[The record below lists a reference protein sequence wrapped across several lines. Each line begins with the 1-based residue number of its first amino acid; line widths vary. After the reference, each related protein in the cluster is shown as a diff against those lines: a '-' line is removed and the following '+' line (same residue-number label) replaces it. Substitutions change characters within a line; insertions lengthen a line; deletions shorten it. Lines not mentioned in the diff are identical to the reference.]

1 MSMNSKEI
9 EERVVSMR
17 FDNEQFE
24 KGTKQTINTLGKLK
38 QSLDFTGAVKGFKNI
53 ASETNIVKKN
63 VDVLSSGVASI
74 KNEFDSLQVVGA
86 TALVRLTNA
95 AITAGKNI
103 TNALTL
109 DPVRTGFSE
118 YEEKMGSIQTILTN
132 TASKGTTLDEVVKTL
147 DELNTY
153 ADKTIYN
160 FAQMTKNIGTFTA
173 AGLDL
178 QTSANSIQGIA
189 NLAAASGSTSQQA
202 STAMYQLSQALSAGS
217 LKLQD
222 WNSVVNAGMG
232 GQLFQNAL
240 KETAKEFGV
249 DVESII
255 KKEGSFRESLSKG
268 WITADILSTTL
279 RKFTRTGAKEYAES
293 MQKNGKY
300 TEEQTKKL
308 EEQALMMENAA
319 TEVKTFTQLWDTLKE
334 TAQSGWGKTWE
345 IIIGDYDQAKKTFT
359 EINNIVS
366 PMIEKVSDSIN
377 NLLEGA
383 LGSQSKWSNILDT
396 FSKARIGI
404 DSIKKAMA
412 ETYASKGI
420 ISNVKEFDALLE
432 KYGGDV
438 SKMVRGIKEEGLDSY
453 EYINLTREALKQAI
467 KDNSNYTETQMSA
480 AKKLEHFQKVVSKV
494 WAGDYGNQ
502 SWNKERQ
509 KALEAE
515 GYNYERIQR
524 LVNIVQD
531 AKSGLALTETDLT
544 EEDMRSLGL
553 TKEEIKAFEE
563 LQSSIKDADS
573 ELNEWIDSM
582 YLLDG
587 REVLFNALV
596 NSLNA
601 VKTALGAVAQ
611 GVKESF
617 PDFASKNVYDLIVAF
632 EKFTKSLILSEKQV
646 NIVKNAVRIFINLLD
661 TAKYVLGT
669 GLRLALAVIRTF
681 LEGLGLDVA
690 GLMEMLAKGT
700 QTLRDFV
707 KQQDMVAVIMEKI
720 GPYIKSFGEWIGGLI
735 DKIKNGENIFAGLGD
750 SIYATIAKL
759 AEKCPPLI
767 NNAIMSVLNF
777 FRRNVPKDIS
787 VDGIT
792 KNVDGMV
799 NGIKGKI
806 EELQTSDMSIGEIVI
821 DIFSNIKF
829 NDGGIISK
837 LKEKVIP
844 KLKKAFEWL
853 VKHIKGLW
861 DKVTTWLKNNFD
873 PGAAIAGVMIYSIL
887 KIAKDFIGVLDS
899 FASPLEQFQEM
910 IESIGGMFNAL
921 KKRINAST
929 KNLKVQNF
937 LIISSAIFMIS
948 MAIRQL
954 ATIPIANAVAAA
966 AIIAVLTVAMGGLA
980 LLFTSVNKASKAA
993 EEGEEDEEDVEN
1005 HFGLLGGIAVL
1016 MLAMSKVLKEL
1027 SEIPWPELSHSLL
1040 ALLTV
1045 IGTFIIVTYFTSKLS
1060 KGLEEVDLD
1069 ALGNTFVAFG
1079 ASMLLLI
1086 TAVKMAG
1093 SLDRATLKKG
1103 TTFVI
1108 GAGLILKIL
1117 ATTLRGVSGTFA
1129 GAAGVGVALIAASI
1143 AMMLLVSVVKKTAEI
1158 STADAVQA
1166 LKVMGLMEL
1175 IMLGFVAITAI
1186 SRLVGGGSGRSILT
1200 LTIAMALIPLI
1211 IKQINT
1217 VTPEQVGYGV
1227 KVILGVIFLFGLM
1240 ATITRL
1246 TGNNALKLGP
1256 TLLAMSL
1263 AIGLLV
1269 GTIALIGLMKVPTII
1284 KGTLAV
1290 TALIAIMSLLV
1301 AATRDCQD
1309 ATRTLTALGVA
1320 VAILA
1325 GVIVALTFLDVKK
1338 AWSAVGMIGVLMMA
1352 MAAMLI
1358 STKGLV
1364 GVKIAPLII
1373 VIGGVIGLIG
1383 AVAVLAAT
1391 IADSMS
1397 KDPSS
1402 TVAGIVAA
1410 ASLVIAACIG
1420 AFFMSKAAAF
1430 AKHAKL
1436 SSFGI
1441 ALVAVAAMI
1450 GICFVVSK
1458 LIGSFGGIDINGI
1471 KKAAPGLILAAIIT
1485 ALCVTAAVIIT
1496 KSLRGVNVKWKA
1508 IGEVGAIVGGL
1519 LILMGAV
1526 SLLLMGMTNLPIKTD
1541 GDAFAK
1547 LFMVAI
1553 VTAFIC
1559 LMGVFLG
1566 KATMGVTTSTK
1577 KLGVLAGEMGLVA
1590 AALLVAAVIIGLLDA
1605 GLQNVTINGQFLL
1618 TLAAVAGLAAVIL
1631 LCGALLSTFVKTVTI
1646 TKPQLTKLI
1655 TIMGAVSAV
1664 MLVAAGIA
1672 ILIAKFVMPA
1682 LDNLQNPDSILVKA
1696 GALCIIMAS
1705 LAIVAFMCAGIGK
1718 LLGITS
1724 GGTAAAIPGLAAAI
1738 VLITAVG
1745 LIAWG
1750 VSKTVMPAL
1759 ADIDGNGIMDKSL
1772 ALCAILIALA
1782 AVALICGFIGVLG
1795 PTALIGG
1802 AVLAEIAI
1810 VIEGAIA
1817 AFAAF
1822 IGPQL
1827 PAMGMQIAMFGAGI
1841 KQFADNI
1848 SSLSSE
1854 NVEAVGNLIKIMTEL
1869 GGLAGTMDLL
1879 NLFHKDWNSDLKTAL
1894 VQLAECCCAFN
1905 KAIVDGG
1912 GLDADAVN
1920 TAKTICDLY
1929 IALSENLP
1937 KTGGINWEEK
1947 IKGAADFGKFSEDLI
1962 KFASAMIAFCTTIK
1976 STESLGIDKQ
1986 AVMDF
1991 CDMAMPII
1999 RLQKQLYGT
2008 GGVKQWLLGEKD
2020 MSVFG
2025 DQTVKFATSMVDV
2038 YDKIKTY
2045 KDVWKEDFWGE
2056 FANAATQIAEIG
2068 QHIENS
2074 GGLIGNI
2081 VGNNDMDKFGDGL
2094 DNFAIGMKA
2103 LYDHCG
2109 NIVWNT
2115 ETWQNMSDCMAILGP
2130 MINAYVPKTGG
2141 WLENIKGQTDLEK
2154 FGNNLAKFGE
2164 GISKF
2169 AKSISEDT
2177 TSFKTGVA
2185 KRCTEDLQAVIEA
2198 MPDAK
2203 DWKKLKKS
2211 TDYITDN
2218 DISASVDTLG
2228 GIITTWSKSVSTVNN
2243 SIVTNA
2249 ADSLKTLINSL
2260 DNASNIDFENINN
2273 FGGSLQSIGADT
2285 LQGFVDA
2292 FENCYGRVVDAIR
2305 SFSDAADEA
2314 YKYNG
2319 KYRMLLFGKHMAQ
2332 HIIDGLNDNTENIKT
2347 AANSICDA
2355 MYDTFS
2361 NYRGHMENLGFY
2373 LISGLIYGI
2382 NQRKPDLV
2390 KTVDDISNFIGPRL
2404 ANNLEVESPSK
2415 MTYRIGAFV
2424 GEGLAN
2430 GMLSTASMI
2439 QNASDDISETAT
2451 MSLKDALYNA
2461 VTNFD
2466 DENLHPTITPVIDMS
2481 DVNDGFN
2488 DISSRLSNY
2497 TIGMRGALPTLG
2509 YEMTNTDIVD
2519 AIDGLGDLMGNQ
2531 TGDTY
2536 NINGITYDDGSN
2548 VASAV
2553 AQLIYAANVS
2563 RRS

>member
-189 NLAAASGSTSQQA
+189 NLAAASGSNSQQA

-249 DVESII
+249 DVEEII

-279 RKFTRTGAKEYAES
+279 RKFTRTGAKEYAKT
-293 MQKNGKY
+293 MQDNGKY

-345 IIIGDYDQAKKTFT
+345 IIIGDYNQAKKTFT
-359 EINNIVS
+359 ELNNIIS

-377 NLLEGA
+377 NLLAGA
-383 LGSQSKWSNILDT
+383 LGSQSKWTQL
-396 FSKARIGI
+396 I
-404 DSIKKAMA
+404 DKFQASGVTMENIKKGLAQ
-412 ETYASKGI
+412 SFINRGV
-420 ISNVKEFDALLE
+420 VKDMEDFDRVLNEANGDWNELWKSSEF
-432 KYGGDV
+432 GGNTAAI
-438 SKMVRGIKEEGLDSY
+438 REGL
-453 EYINLTREALKQAI
+453 LRAI
-467 KDNSNYTETQMSA
+467 KATEGFSETTMTA
-480 AKKLEHFQKVVSKV
+480 AEKIQYFKKTVDKV

-502 SWNKERQ
+502 GWNKERQ

-515 GYNYERIQR
+515 GFQYEQIQE
-524 LVNIVQD
+524 LVNKVTE
-531 AKSGLALTETDLT
+531 AKTGMALAD
-544 EEDMRSLGL
+544 EDISKEMLLSIGL
-553 TKEEIKAFEE
+553 TKEEAEAFRSLDKEVRA
-563 LQSSIKDADS
+563 SIGDENS
-573 ELNEWIDSM
+573 EITQMINSFK
-582 YLLDG
+582 LLDG
-587 REVLFNALV
+587 RVLLFRSIT
-596 NSLNA
+596 NSLTA
-601 VKTALGAVAQ
+601 LKTALGAVAQ
-611 GVKESF
+611 GIKESF
-617 PDFASKNVYDLIVAF
+617 PDFASKNVYDLIVSL
-632 EKFTKSLILSEKQV
+632 EKFTKGLILSEKQV

-669 GLRLALAVIRTF
+669 GLRLALRVIQTF
-681 LEGLGLDVA
+681 LEGLGLDVD
-690 GLMEMLAKGT
+690 GLVQKLADGT
-700 QTLRDFV
+700 QTLREFV

-720 GPYIKSFGEWIGGLI
+720 GPYIRSFGEWVGGLI
-735 DKIKNGENIFAGLGD
+735 DRIKNGENIFAGLGD
-750 SIYATIAKL
+750 SIYTTIAKL

-799 NGIKGKI
+799 TGIKSKI
-806 EELQTSDMSIGEIVI
+806 EELQSSDMSVGEIVI

-829 NDGGIISK
+829 SDGGLISK

-844 KLKKAFEWL
+844 KLKKVFEWL

-861 DKVTTWLKNNFD
+861 DKVSTWLKNNFD

-887 KIAKDFIGVLDS
+887 KIAKDFVGVLDS
-899 FASPLEQFQEM
+899 FASPLEQAQEM
-910 IESIGGMFNAL
+910 IESIAGMFNAL

-954 ATIPIANAVAAA
+954 ATIPIMKAVAAA
-966 AIIAVLTVAMGGLA
+966 AIIAMLTVAMGGLA
-980 LLFTSVNKASKAA
+980 LLFTTVNKVAKSA
-993 EEGEEDEEDVEN
+993 EEGEEDSEEVEN

-1016 MLAMSKVLKEL
+1016 MLAMAKVLKEV
-1027 SEIPWPELSHSLL
+1027 SEIPWPELGHALFVLL
-1040 ALLTV
+1040 SV
-1045 IGTFIIVTYFTSKLS
+1045 IAAFIVVTYAVTKLG
-1060 KGLEEVDLD
+1060 KGLGEIDLD

-1079 ASMLLLI
+1079 ASMLLLV

-1103 TTFVI
+1103 VTFVI

-1129 GAAGVGVALIAASI
+1129 GAAGVGVALIGASV
-1143 AMMLLVSVVKKTAEI
+1143 AMMMLVSVVKKTAEI
-1158 STADAVQA
+1158 STADAIQA

-1217 VTPEQVGYGV
+1217 VTPDQVGYGV
-1227 KVILGVIFLFGLM
+1227 KVILGVIAIFALM

-1269 GTIALIGLMKVPTII
+1269 GTIALIGLMKPATII

-1290 TALIAIMSLLV
+1290 GALLVFMSLLV
-1301 AATRDCQD
+1301 AATKDCQD

-1320 VAILA
+1320 VALLA

-1338 AWSAVGMIGVLMMA
+1338 AWSAVGMISVLMMA

-1364 GVKIAPLII
+1364 GVKVGPLII
-1373 VIGGVIGLIG
+1373 IIGGVIALI
-1383 AVAVLAAT
+1383 ATVAILAAT
-1391 IADSMS
+1391 ISDAMS
-1397 KDPSS
+1397 KDATS

-1410 ASLVIAACIG
+1410 SSLVIAACIG
-1420 AFFMSKAAAF
+1420 AYFMSKAAAF

-1458 LIGSFGGIDINGI
+1458 LIGSFGGVDINGV

-1496 KSLRGVNVKWKA
+1496 KQLNGVNTKWKA

-1519 LILMGAV
+1519 LIVMGAV
-1526 SLLLMGMTNLPIKTD
+1526 SIMLAAITNMPIKTD
-1541 GDAFAK
+1541 GEAITK
-1547 LFMVAI
+1547 ILMVAVI
-1553 VTAFIC
+1553 TAFIC
-1559 LMGVFLG
+1559 VAGAILSKAAMG
-1566 KATMGVTTSTK
+1566 ATTSTK
-1577 KLGVLAGEMGLVA
+1577 KLGVLAGSMGLVA
-1590 AALLVAAVIIGLLDA
+1590 AALLIAAGIINILDA
-1605 GLQNVTINGQFLL
+1605 GMANVKMDGQFLG
-1618 TLAAVAGLAAVIL
+1618 TLAAVAALAAVIIL
-1631 LCGALLSTFVKTVTI
+1631 AGALLATFVKTVTI

-1672 ILIAKFVMPA
+1672 ILIANFVMPA
-1682 LDNLQNPDSILVKA
+1682 LDGLQNPETILTKTL
-1696 GALCIIMAS
+1696 ALCVVMAA
-1705 LAIVAFMCAGIGK
+1705 LAVVAFLCAGLGK
-1718 LLGITS
+1718 LLGLTA
-1724 GGTAAAIPGLAAAI
+1724 GGTAAAIPGLIAAT

-1745 LIAWG
+1745 LIAFG
-1750 VSKTVMPAL
+1750 VSKTIMPAL
-1759 ADIDGNGIMDKSL
+1759 AGIEGTGIMDKSL

-1795 PTALIGG
+1795 PAALIGG

-1817 AFAAF
+1817 AFAKF

-1827 PAMGMQIAMFGAGI
+1827 PILGTQIAAFGAGI
-1841 KQFADNI
+1841 KLFAENI
-1848 SSLSSE
+1848 SGLSSE
-1854 NVEAVGNLIKIMTEL
+1854 NVESVGNLIKIMTEL
-1869 GGLAGTMDLL
+1869 GGLAGTMDML

-1905 KAIVDGG
+1905 KAIIDGG

-1962 KFASAMIAFCTTIK
+1962 KFASAMISFCTTIK
-1976 STESLGIDKQ
+1976 STEALGIDKK

-1991 CDMAMPII
+1991 CDMAMPIV
-1999 RLQKQLYGT
+1999 RLQKQLYGSD
-2008 GGVKQWLLGEKD
+2008 GIKQMVLGEKD

-2025 DQTVKFATSMVDV
+2025 SDIVDFADSMVTL
-2038 YDKIKTY
+2038 YHKIKIY
-2045 KDVWKEDFWGE
+2045 KNVWKEDFWGD

-2109 NIVWNT
+2109 NVVWNK
-2115 ETWQNMSDCMAILGP
+2115 ETWQNMNDCMAILGP
-2130 MINAYVPKTGG
+2130 MISAYVPKTGG
-2141 WLENIKGQTDLEK
+2141 WLDVIKGQTDLEK

-2177 TSFKTGVA
+2177 TAFKTGVA
-2185 KRCTEDLQAVIEA
+2185 RRCTEDLQAVIEA
-2198 MPDAK
+2198 MPDPE

-2211 TDYITDN
+2211 TDYITKN

-2249 ADSLKTLINSL
+2249 ADSLKTLISSL
-2260 DNASNIDFENINN
+2260 DNASNIDFENIDN

-2292 FENCYGRVVDAIR
+2292 FENCYGRVVEAIR

-2314 YKYNG
+2314 YRFNG
-2319 KYRMLLFGKHMAQ
+2319 KYRMIFFGKHMAQ
-2332 HIIDGLNDNTENIKT
+2332 HIIDGLDSKTEDIKS
-2347 AANSICDA
+2347 AVRRICDA
-2355 MYDTFS
+2355 AYNTFGD
-2361 NYRGHMENLGFY
+2361 YRDHLFNVGAYLTNGF
-2373 LISGLIYGI
+2373 ISGINSRKDAVKEAVDGI
-2382 NQRKPDLV
+2382 TN
-2390 KTVDDISNFIGPRL
+2390 IIGPRMMD
-2404 ANNLEVESPSK
+2404 NLEEKSPSK
-2415 MTYRIGAFV
+2415 MSFRIGSYL

-2439 QNASDDISETAT
+2439 QIAGNDISETAT
-2451 MSLKDALYNA
+2451 MSLRDALYNA
-2461 VTNFD
+2461 VTNFN
-2466 DENLHPTITPVIDMS
+2466 DENLSPTITPVIDMS

-2519 AIDGLGDLMGNQ
+2519 AIDGLSDIIG
-2531 TGDTY
+2531 TPSGDTY

>member
-9 EERVVSMR
+9 EERVVAMR

-24 KGTKQTINTLGKLK
+24 KGTKQTIGTLGKLK

-63 VDVLSSGVASI
+63 VDVLSGGVASI

-103 TNALTL
+103 VNALTL
-109 DPVRTGFSE
+109 DPVKTGFSE

-178 QTSANSIQGIA
+178 ETSANSIQGIA
-189 NLAAASGSTSQQA
+189 NLAAASGSNSQQA

-255 KKEGSFRESLSKG
+255 EKEGSFRESLSKG

-293 MQKNGKY
+293 MKKNGKY

-359 EINNIVS
+359 EINNIIS

-404 DSIKKAMA
+404 DSIKKALA

-420 ISNVKEFDALLE
+420 ISNVEEFDALLE

-467 KDNSNYTETQMSA
+467 KDNANYTETQMSA

-515 GYNYERIQR
+515 GYDYERIQR
-524 LVNIVQD
+524 LVNIVQG
-531 AKSGLALTETDLT
+531 AKSGLALTEADLT

-587 REVLFNALV
+587 REVLFNALT

-601 VKTALGAVAQ
+601 IKTALGAVAQ
-611 GVKESF
+611 GIKESF

-632 EKFTKSLILSEKQV
+632 EKFTKSLILNEKQV
-646 NIVKNAVRIFINLLD
+646 STVKNGVRTFINLLD

-690 GLMEMLAKGT
+690 GLMEMLANGT

-707 KQQDMVAVIMEKI
+707 KQQDMVAVIMQKI
-720 GPYIKSFGEWIGGLI
+720 GPYIRSFGEWIGDVI
-735 DKIKNGENIFAGLGD
+735 DKVKNGENIFAGLGD

-759 AEKCPPLI
+759 ADKCPPLI
-767 NNAIMSVLNF
+767 NNAIMSVVNF
-777 FRRNVPKDIS
+777 FKKNIPTNITKE
-787 VDGIT
+787 GIT
-792 KNVDGMV
+792 KNVVGLTE
-799 NGIKGKI
+799 GIK
-806 EELQTSDMSIGEIVI
+806 DEIQKLSSCDITVGQFAI
-821 DIFSNIKF
+821 DIFSKVKLS
-829 NDGGIISK
+829 DGGLGKKI
-837 LKEKVIP
+837 KEELWP
-844 KLKKAFEWL
+844 KIKAAFEWL
-853 VKHIKGLW
+853 KEKISAAWSAIKDW
-861 DKVTTWLKNNFD
+861 FKDNFD
-873 PGAAIAGVMIYSIL
+873 PGAALAAIMVAGIL
-887 KIAKDFIGVLDS
+887 NTAKSFISVLDS
-899 FASPLEQFQEM
+899 YSSPLEKVEETV
-910 IESIGGMFNAL
+910 ESIGKFFDSL
-921 KKRINAST
+921 KKRVDAST
-929 KNLKVQNF
+929 KNLKVKNF

-954 ATIPIANAVAAA
+954 ATLPLANAVAAA

-980 LLFTSVNKASKAA
+980 LLFTSVNKAAKSA
-993 EEGEEDEEDVEN
+993 EEGEEDEEEVEN

-1045 IGTFIIVTYFTSKLS
+1045 IGTFIIVAYFTSKLS
-1060 KGLEEVDLD
+1060 DGLGEVDLD

-1079 ASMLLLI
+1079 ASMLLLV

-1117 ATTLRGVSGTFA
+1117 AATLKGVSGTFA

-1143 AMMLLVSVVKKTAEI
+1143 SMMMLVSVVKKTAEI
-1158 STADAVQA
+1158 STADAIQA
-1166 LKVMGLMEL
+1166 IKVMGLIEL
-1175 IMLGFVAITAI
+1175 VMLGFVAITAI

-1200 LTIAMALIPLI
+1200 LTIAMAFIPLI

-1217 VTPEQVGYGV
+1217 VTPEQVGYGA
-1227 KVILGVIFLFGLM
+1227 KVMLGVIGLFALM
-1240 ATITRL
+1240 AVITKL

-1269 GTIALIGLMKVPTII
+1269 GTIALIGLMEVPTII
-1284 KGTLAV
+1284 KGTIAV

-1309 ATRTLTALGVA
+1309 ATRTLTTLGVA
-1320 VAILA
+1320 VALLA
-1325 GVIVALTFLDVKK
+1325 GVVIALSFLDAKK
-1338 AWSAVGMIGVLMMA
+1338 AWSAVGMIGVLMLA

-1364 GVKIAPLII
+1364 GVKIGPLII
-1373 VIGGVIGLIG
+1373 IIGGVIALI
-1383 AVAVLAAT
+1383 AMVAILAAT
-1391 IADSMS
+1391 ISDAMS
-1397 KDPSS
+1397 KDAKS

-1436 SSFGI
+1436 SSFAI
-1441 ALVAVAAMI
+1441 ALVVVAAMI

-1471 KKAAPGLILAAIIT
+1471 KKVAPGIIMAGILT
-1485 ALCVTAAVIIT
+1485 ALCVTAAVIIM
-1496 KSLRGVNVKWKA
+1496 KQLDGVNVKWKA
-1508 IGEVGAIVGGL
+1508 IGEVGAIVAGL
-1519 LILMGAV
+1519 IVVMGIV
-1526 SLLLMGMTNLPIKTD
+1526 SLLIAGITNLPIKTD
-1541 GDAFAK
+1541 GEAFIK

-1559 LMGVFLG
+1559 FIGMFLG
-1566 KATMGVTTSTK
+1566 KAASGVTTSTK
-1577 KLGVLAGEMGLVA
+1577 KLGVLAGSMGLVA
-1590 AALLVAAVIIGLLDA
+1590 AALLIAAGIINILDSGMQGVTIDGPFIGTLVAVAALAAVII
-1605 GLQNVTINGQFLL
+1605 
-1618 TLAAVAGLAAVIL
+1618 LA
-1631 LCGALLSTFVKTVTI
+1631 GALLATFVKTVSI

-1655 TIMGAVSAV
+1655 TLMGAVSAV

-1672 ILIAKFVMPA
+1672 ILVAKVIMPA
-1682 LDNLQNPDSILVKA
+1682 LDGLQNPESIFVKA
-1696 GALCIIMAS
+1696 GALCLVMAT
-1705 LAIVAFMCAGIGK
+1705 LAIIAFVCAGIGK
-1718 LLGITS
+1718 LLGLT
-1724 GGTAAAIPGLAAAI
+1724 GGAAAAAIPGLAAA
-1738 VLITAVG
+1738 VALIAAVS
-1745 LIAWG
+1745 LIAWL
-1750 VSKTVMPAL
+1750 VSGTVMKAL
-1759 ADIDGNGIMDKSL
+1759 ADIDGTGIMDKSL
-1772 ALCAILIALA
+1772 ALCAILVALA

-1795 PTALIGG
+1795 PAALLGG
-1802 AVLAEIAI
+1802 AVLAEIAV
-1810 VIEGAIA
+1810 VIEAAIW
-1817 AFAAF
+1817 AFAKF

-1827 PAMGMQIAMFGAGI
+1827 PMLGMQIAAFGAGI
-1841 KQFADNI
+1841 KLFAENI
-1848 SSLSSE
+1848 SGLSSE
-1854 NVEAVGNLIKIMTEL
+1854 NVEAVGNLIKIMTDL
-1869 GGLAGTMDLL
+1869 SGLATTLDLL
-1879 NLFHKDWNSDLKTAL
+1879 NLFNSNWNSDLKTAL

-1905 KAIVDGG
+1905 KAIIDGG
-1912 GLDADAVN
+1912 GLDVDAVN

-1976 STESLGIDKQ
+1976 STETLGIDKQ

-1991 CDMAMPII
+1991 CDMAMPIVN
-1999 RLQKQLYGT
+1999 LQKRLYGS
-2008 GGVKQWLLGEKD
+2008 GGVVQWFLGEKD
-2020 MSVFG
+2020 MSEFG
-2025 DQTVKFATSMVDV
+2025 KQTEDFATSMVNL
-2038 YDKIKTY
+2038 YHKIKTY
-2045 KDVWKEDFWGE
+2045 KNVWSEDFWGD
-2056 FANAATQIAEIG
+2056 FASAAEQVAGIG

-2103 LYDHCG
+2103 LYDNCG
-2109 NIVWNT
+2109 NIDWNKQ
-2115 ETWQNMSDCMAILGP
+2115 TWQNMNDCMAILGP
-2130 MINAYVPKTGG
+2130 MINTYVPKTGG
-2141 WLENIKGQTDLEK
+2141 WLEHITGRTDLEE
-2154 FGNNLAKFGE
+2154 FGNKLAKFGE

-2169 AKSISEDT
+2169 AKSIGEDT
-2177 TSFKTGVA
+2177 SSFRTGVA
-2185 KRCTEDLQAVIEA
+2185 KRCTEDLKAVIVA
-2198 MPDAK
+2198 MPSND
-2203 DWKKLKKS
+2203 DFKKLKKT
-2211 TDYITDN
+2211 TDYITKN
-2218 DISASVDTLG
+2218 DITSRIETLG
-2228 GIITTWSKSVSTVNN
+2228 GIITKWSDSVSTVNN
-2243 SIVTNA
+2243 SIITNA
-2249 ADSLKTLINSL
+2249 ASSLTTLVSSL
-2260 DNASNIDFENINN
+2260 DTASNINFENLDN
-2273 FGGSLQSIGADT
+2273 FGGSLTSIGADT
-2285 LQGFVDA
+2285 MQGFIDA
-2292 FENCYGRVVDAIR
+2292 FDGSYEKVCTAIDKLCDNIDDA
-2305 SFSDAADEA
+2305 
-2314 YKYNG
+2314 YTYNG
-2319 KYRMLLFGKHMAQ
+2319 KYRMILFGKHMAQ
-2332 HIIDGLNDNTENIKT
+2332 HIIDGLEEKTESIKT
-2347 AANSICDA
+2347 SANSICDA
-2355 MYDTFS
+2355 MHNTLS
-2361 NYRGHMENLGFY
+2361 AYREHMENVGAYLVNGF
-2373 LISGLIYGI
+2373 IYGI
-2382 NQRKPDLV
+2382 NQQKDRV
-2390 KTVDDISNFIGPRL
+2390 VQAVDGITDWIGPRMKK
-2404 ANNLEVESPSK
+2404 NLDERSPSH
-2415 MTYRIGAFV
+2415 MAYEIGAYL

-2430 GMLSTASMI
+2430 GMMSTVDMI
-2439 QNASDDISETAT
+2439 QTATDTMSDTAT
-2451 MSLKDALYNA
+2451 MSLQSALYNA

-2466 DENLHPTITPVIDMS
+2466 DENLHPTITPVMDMT
-2481 DVNDGFN
+2481 DVNAGFA

-2497 TIGMRGALPTLG
+2497 TIGVSGSVPTLG
-2509 YEMTNTDIVD
+2509 HSMTNEDVVD
-2519 AIDGLGDLMGNQ
+2519 AIGGLTDILG
-2531 TGDTY
+2531 TPSGDTY

>member
-189 NLAAASGSTSQQA
+189 NLAAASGSNSQQA

-255 KKEGSFRESLSKG
+255 EKEGSFRESLSQG

-279 RKFTRTGAKEYAES
+279 RKFTRTGAKEYAKA
-293 MQKNGKY
+293 MQDNGKY

-345 IIIGDYDQAKKTFT
+345 IIIGDYNQAKKTFT
-359 EINNIVS
+359 ELNNIIS

-377 NLLEGA
+377 NLLAGA
-383 LGSQSKWSNILDT
+383 LGSQSKWTQL
-396 FSKARIGI
+396 I
-404 DSIKKAMA
+404 DKFQSSGVTMENIKKGLAQSFINRGVVKDMEDFDRVLNEA
-412 ETYASKGI
+412 NGDWDTLWKSSDF
-420 ISNVKEFDALLE
+420 SNTAAI
-432 KYGGDV
+432 
-438 SKMVRGIKEEGLDSY
+438 REGL
-453 EYINLTREALKQAI
+453 LRAI
-467 KDNSNYTETQMSA
+467 KMTEGFSETTMTA
-480 AKKLEHFQKVVSKV
+480 AEKIEHFKKVVDKV

-502 SWNKERQ
+502 GWNKERQ

-515 GYNYERIQR
+515 GYQYEQIQE
-524 LVNIVQD
+524 LVNKVTE
-531 AKSGLALTETDLT
+531 AKTGMALAD
-544 EEDMRSLGL
+544 EDISKDMLLSIGL
-553 TKEEIKAFEE
+553 TKEEAEAFHNLDKEVRA
-563 LQSSIKDADS
+563 SIGDEDAEITQMINS
-573 ELNEWIDSM
+573 FR
-582 YLLDG
+582 LLDG
-587 REVLFNALV
+587 RVVLFQSIT
-596 NSLNA
+596 NSLTA
-601 VKTALGAVAQ
+601 LKTALGAVAQ
-611 GVKESF
+611 GIKESF
-617 PDFASKNVYDLIVAF
+617 PDFASKNVYELIVAL
-632 EKFTKSLILSEKQV
+632 EKFTKGLILSEKQV

-669 GLRLALAVIRTF
+669 GLRLALRVIQTF
-681 LEGLGLDVA
+681 LEGLGLDVD
-690 GLMEMLAKGT
+690 GLVQKLADGT

-720 GPYIKSFGEWIGGLI
+720 GPYIRSFGEWVGGLI

-750 SIYATIAKL
+750 QIYATVSKL

-787 VDGIT
+787 VDGVT

-799 NGIKGKI
+799 TGIKSKI
-806 EELQTSDMSIGEIVI
+806 EELQSSDMSIGEFVI

-829 NDGGIISK
+829 SDGGIISK

-899 FASPLEQFQEM
+899 FASPLEQAQEM
-910 IESIGGMFNAL
+910 VESIAGMFNAL

-954 ATIPIANAVAAA
+954 ATIPVMNAVAAA

-980 LLFTSVNKASKAA
+980 LLFTSVNKAAKAA
-993 EEGEEDEEDVEN
+993 EEGEDDEEEVEN

-1027 SEIPWPELSHSLL
+1027 SAIPWPELSHSLL

-1045 IGTFIIVTYFTSKLS
+1045 IGTFIIVTYATTKLG

-1079 ASMLLLI
+1079 ASMLLLV

-1103 TTFVI
+1103 VTFVT
-1108 GAGLILKIL
+1108 GAALILKIL
-1117 ATTLRGVSGTFA
+1117 AATLRGATGTFA
-1129 GAAGVGVALIAASI
+1129 GAAGVGVALIAASL
-1143 AMMLLVSVVKKTAEI
+1143 AMMMLVSVVKKTAEI
-1158 STADAVQA
+1158 STAEAIQA

-1175 IMLGFVAITAI
+1175 VMLGFVAITAI

-1200 LTIAMALIPLI
+1200 LTIAMAFIPLI

-1217 VTPEQVGYGV
+1217 VTPDQVGYGV
-1227 KVILGVIFLFGLM
+1227 KVILGVIAIFALM

-1263 AIGLLV
+1263 AVGLLV

-1290 TALIAIMSLLV
+1290 VALIGIMSLLV
-1301 AATRDCQD
+1301 AATKDCQD

-1325 GVIVALTFLDVKK
+1325 GVVVALTFLDAKK
-1338 AWSAVGMIGVLMMA
+1338 AWGAVGMIGVLMLA
-1352 MAAMLI
+1352 MSAMLI

-1364 GVKIAPLII
+1364 GVKIGPLLII
-1373 VIGGVIGLIG
+1373 IGGMLLLIT
-1383 AVAVLAAT
+1383 AVAMLAAT
-1391 IADSMS
+1391 ISSSMGDNPE
-1397 KDPSS
+1397 KL
-1402 TVAGIVAA
+1402 VAGVVATA
-1410 ASLVIAACIG
+1410 TLVIAACVG
-1420 AFFMSKAAAF
+1420 AYFMSKAAAF

-1436 SSFGI
+1436 SSFGM
-1441 ALVAVAAMI
+1441 ALAAVVAMI

-1458 LIGSFGGIDINGI
+1458 LIGSFGGIDINGV
-1471 KKAAPGLILAAIIT
+1471 KKVAPGIIMAGILT
-1485 ALCVTAAVIIT
+1485 ALCVTAAVIIM
-1496 KSLRGVNVKWKA
+1496 KQLNGVNVKWKA

-1519 LILMGAV
+1519 LIVMGAV
-1526 SLLLMGMTNLPIKTD
+1526 SLLLMGITNLPIRTD
-1541 GDAFAK
+1541 GDAITK

-1553 VTAFIC
+1553 ITAVIC

-1566 KATMGVTTSTK
+1566 KAAMGVTTSTK
-1577 KLGVLAGEMGLVA
+1577 KLGVLAGSMGLVA
-1590 AALLVAAVIIGLLDA
+1590 AALLIAAGIINILDAGMQGVTIDGSFIGTLVAVAALAAVII
-1605 GLQNVTINGQFLL
+1605 
-1618 TLAAVAGLAAVIL
+1618 LA
-1631 LCGALLSTFVKTVTI
+1631 GALLATFVKTVTI

-1655 TIMGAVSAV
+1655 EIMGVVSGV
-1664 MLVAAGIA
+1664 FLVAAGIA
-1672 ILIAKFVMPA
+1672 ILIAKVVMPA
-1682 LDNLQNPDSILVKA
+1682 LDGLQNPDSILTKV
-1696 GALCIIMAS
+1696 GALCLVM
-1705 LAIVAFMCAGIGK
+1705 LALTLVAFMCVGISK
-1718 LLGITS
+1718 VLGITS
-1724 GGTAAAIPGLAAAI
+1724 GTAAAAIPGLVVAL

-1745 LIAWG
+1745 LIAFG
-1750 VSKTVMPAL
+1750 VAKVVMPAL
-1759 ADIDGNGIMDKSL
+1759 AGIDGTGIMDKSL
-1772 ALCAILIALA
+1772 ALCAVLIALA

-1795 PTALIGG
+1795 PAALLGG
-1802 AVLAEIAI
+1802 VVLLEIAA
-1810 VIEGAIA
+1810 VIEGAIF
-1817 AFAAF
+1817 AFAKF

-1827 PAMGMQIAMFGAGI
+1827 PILGMQIASFGAGI
-1841 KQFADNI
+1841 KLFAENI
-1848 SSLSSE
+1848 SGLSSE

-1869 GGLAGTMDLL
+1869 GGLAGTMDML

-1905 KAIVDGG
+1905 KAIEDGG
-1912 GLDADAVN
+1912 GLDVDAVN
-1920 TAKTICDLY
+1920 TAKTIVDLY
-1929 IALSENLP
+1929 IALSENMP

-1947 IKGAADFGKFSEDLI
+1947 IKGAADFGKFSEDLK
-1962 KFASAMIAFCTTIK
+1962 KFATAMISFCATIK
-1976 STESLGIDKQ
+1976 TSEMMKVDKQ

-1991 CDMAMPII
+1991 CDLAMPIVN
-1999 RLQKQLYGT
+1999 LQKKLYGA
-2008 GGVKQWLLGEKD
+2008 GGLKQD
-2020 MSVFG
+2020 IFG
-2025 DQTVKFATSMVDV
+2025 DKDLGNFGEDIVSFGDSMVKL
-2038 YDKIKTY
+2038 YHKIKTY
-2045 KDVWKEDFWGE
+2045 KNVWGDAFWED
-2056 FANAATQIAEIG
+2056 FANASTQVAGIG
-2068 QHIENS
+2068 SHIENS
-2074 GGLIGNI
+2074 GGLVGFL
-2081 VGNNDMDKFGDGL
+2081 VGNNDMGTFGKGL
-2094 DNFAIGMKA
+2094 GSFAEGMNQLHNKCA
-2103 LYDHCG
+2103 YLT
-2109 NIVWNT
+2109 WNPT
-2115 ETWQNMSDCMAILGP
+2115 TWQNMNDCMAILGP
-2130 MINAYVPKTGG
+2130 MIKNYVPKTGG
-2141 WLENIKGQTDLEK
+2141 WLEHITGRQDLDTFGANLTK
-2154 FGNNLAKFGE
+2154 FGK
-2164 GISKF
+2164 GISDFGK
-2169 AKSISEDT
+2169 AVTEDT
-2177 TSFKTGVA
+2177 TAFRSGVA
-2185 KRCTEDLQAVIEA
+2185 RSCVEDLQAVIDA
-2198 MPDAK
+2198 LPDGD
-2203 DWKKLKKS
+2203 DWKKLHS
-2211 TDYITDN
+2211 SLAYLSSNNISD
-2218 DISASVDTLG
+2218 DIKTLG
-2228 GIITTWSKSVSTVNN
+2228 GVIKTWSDSVAGVNN
-2243 SIVTNA
+2243 NQVTGATN
-2249 ADSLKTLINSL
+2249 SLQLLVNCL
-2260 DNASNIDFENINN
+2260 DNASNINFTNLDN
-2273 FGGSLQSIGADT
+2273 FGGSLMAIGENT
-2285 LQGFVDA
+2285 IQNFVDA
-2292 FENCYGRVVDAIR
+2292 FKNSYSSTAEAIR

-2314 YKYNG
+2314 YRYNG
-2319 KYRMLLFGKHMAQ
+2319 KYRMIYFGKHIAQ
-2332 HIIDGLNDNTENIKT
+2332 HIIDGMDSKTEDVKS
-2347 AANSICDA
+2347 AATRLCDA
-2355 MYDTFS
+2355 VYNAFTA
-2361 NYRGHMENLGFY
+2361 YRDHLFNAGAYLTNGF
-2373 LISGLIYGI
+2373 ISGINSRKDAVKEAVDGI
-2382 NQRKPDLV
+2382 
-2390 KTVDDISNFIGPRL
+2390 TNFIGPTM
-2404 ANNLEVESPSK
+2404 ANNLEEKSPSK
-2415 MTYRIGAFV
+2415 MSFRIGSYL

-2439 QNASDDISETAT
+2439 QIAGNDISETAT
-2451 MSLKDALYNA
+2451 MSLRDALYNA
-2461 VTNFD
+2461 VTNFN
-2466 DENLHPTITPVIDMS
+2466 DENLSPTITPVIDMS

-2519 AIDGLGDLMGNQ
+2519 AIDGLGDIIG
-2531 TGDTY
+2531 TPSGDTY

>member
-1 MSMNSKEI
+1 MNSKEI
-9 EERVVSMR
+9 EERVVAMR

-38 QSLDFTGAVKGFKNI
+38 ASLDFTGAVKGFKNI

-63 VDVLSSGVASI
+63 VDVLSGGVASI
-74 KNEFDSLQVVGA
+74 KSEFDSLQVVGA

-109 DPVRTGFSE
+109 EPIKTGFSE

-132 TASKGTTLDEVVKTL
+132 TASKGTTLEEVVKTL

-240 KETAKEFGV
+240 METAKEYGV
-249 DVESII
+249 AVDDIV
-255 KKEGSFRESLSKG
+255 KEAGSFRESLSKG
-268 WITADILSTTL
+268 WISADILSTTL

-345 IIIGDYDQAKKTFT
+345 IIVGDYEQAKKTFT
-359 EINNIVS
+359 ELNNIIS

-383 LGSQSKWSNILDT
+383 LGSQSKWTQI
-396 FSKARIGI
+396 I
-404 DSIKKAMA
+404 DKFQSAGVTMENIKKGLAQSFINRGMA
-412 ETYASKGI
+412 DDMEDFDYILNEVYGDWDTLWKS
-420 ISNVKEFDALLE
+420 SEFGTNTAAI
-432 KYGGDV
+432 
-438 SKMVRGIKEEGLDSY
+438 REGL
-453 EYINLTREALKQAI
+453 LRAI
-467 KDNSNYTETQMSA
+467 KMTEGFSETTMTA
-480 AKKLEHFQKVVSKV
+480 AEKIEHFKKVVDKV

-502 SWNKERQ
+502 DWNKERQ

-515 GYNYERIQR
+515 GYKYEEIQE
-524 LVNIVQD
+524 LVNKTTE
-531 AKSGLALTETDLT
+531 AKTGMALAD
-544 EEDMRSLGL
+544 EDISKEMLLSLGL
-553 TKEEIKAFEE
+553 TKEEAEAYHNLSAE
-563 LQSSIKDADS
+563 VRASIGDENAEITKMIES
-573 ELNEWIDSM
+573 LK
-582 YLLDG
+582 LLDG
-587 REVLFNALV
+587 RQVLFKGIQ
-596 NSLNA
+596 NSLEA
-601 VKTALGAVAQ
+601 MKTALGAVAQ
-611 GVKESF
+611 GIKESF
-617 PDFASKNVYDLIVAF
+617 PEFGSKNIYDLIVAF
-632 EKFTKSLILSEKQV
+632 EKFTKSLILNEKQIS
-646 NIVKNAVRIFINLLD
+646 IVKNGVRTFINLLD

-735 DKIKNGENIFAGLGD
+735 DKVKNGENLFAGVGD
-750 SIYATIAKL
+750 SIYSTIEKL
-759 AEKCPPLI
+759 ASKCPPLI
-767 NNAIMSVLNF
+767 NNAIMSVVNF
-777 FRRNVPKDIS
+777 FKKNIPTNIS
-787 VDGIT
+787 AEGIT
-792 KNVDGMV
+792 KNVSGMV
-799 NGIKGKI
+799 EGVK
-806 EELQTSDMSIGEIVI
+806 GEIAKLSTGEMSVGEVVV

-829 NDGGIISK
+829 SDGGITKKI
-837 LKEKVIP
+837 KEKIVP
-844 KLKKAFEWL
+844 KIKAVFEWL
-853 VKHIKGLW
+853 VKHIKTLW
-861 DKVTTWLKNNFD
+861 TKATDWLSKNFD

-937 LIISSAIFMIS
+937 LIISTAIFMIS

-993 EEGEEDEEDVEN
+993 EEGEEDEEEVEN

-1045 IGTFIIVTYFTSKLS
+1045 IGTFIIVAYFTSKLS
-1060 KGLEEVDLD
+1060 KGLGEVDLN

-1117 ATTLRGVSGTFA
+1117 AATLKGVSGTFA

-1175 IMLGFVAITAI
+1175 VMLGFVAITAI

-1200 LTIAMALIPLI
+1200 LTIAMAFIPLI

-1217 VTPEQVGYGV
+1217 VTPEQVIYGV
-1227 KVILGVIFLFGLM
+1227 KVILGVIGLFTLM
-1240 ATITRL
+1240 AALTRL

-1263 AIGLLV
+1263 AMALLV
-1269 GTIALIGLMKVPTII
+1269 GTIALIGLMKPMTIV
-1284 KGTLAV
+1284 KGTAAV
-1290 TALIAIMSLLV
+1290 AALLVFMSLLV

-1320 VAILA
+1320 VALLA
-1325 GVIVALTFLDVKK
+1325 GVVVALSFLDAKK
-1338 AWSAVGMIGVLMMA
+1338 AYSAVGIIGVLMLA

-1373 VIGGVIGLIG
+1373 IIGGMLLLIG
-1383 AVAVLAAT
+1383 EVAVLAAT
-1391 IADSMS
+1391 ISDAMS
-1397 KDPSS
+1397 KDATS

-1420 AFFMSKAAAF
+1420 AYFMSKAAAF

-1441 ALVAVAAMI
+1441 ALAAVAAMI
-1450 GICFVVSK
+1450 AICFVVSK
-1458 LIGSFGGIDINGI
+1458 LLGSFGGIDINGI
-1471 KKAAPGLILAAIIT
+1471 KKVAPGIILAGIIT
-1485 ALCVTAAVIIT
+1485 ALCVTAAVIIM
-1496 KSLRGVNVKWKA
+1496 KQLNGVNVKWKA
-1508 IGEVGAIVGGL
+1508 IGEVGAIVAVL
-1519 LILMGAV
+1519 LIVMGAV
-1526 SLLLMGMTNLPIKTD
+1526 SLLLAGVTNLPIRTD
-1541 GDAFAK
+1541 GSAITK
-1547 LFMVAI
+1547 IFMVAI
-1553 VTAFIC
+1553 LTAFIC

-1566 KATMGVTTSTK
+1566 KAAMGVTTSTK

-1655 TIMGAVSAV
+1655 EIMAAVSGV

-1682 LDNLQNPDSILVKA
+1682 LDNIKNPEGVITGVK
-1696 GALCIIMAS
+1696 ALCIIVLALLVVAFVCAATSKLLDMGGGKAGKTIAGMAAMVALFTVIAAIAWGIS
-1705 LAIVAFMCAGIGK
+1705 ATIMPALESINSEGMLQKCLALGIVILALGVVTYLLALVSKVADIKGAAVAAGLFAVLAAEIELAIVAFEKFVG
-1718 LLGITS
+1718 
-1724 GGTAAAIPGLAAAI
+1724 PGL
-1738 VLITAVG
+1738 
-1745 LIAWG
+1745 
-1750 VSKTVMPAL
+1750 P
-1759 ADIDGNGIMDKSL
+1759 
-1772 ALCAILIALA
+1772 IL
-1782 AVALICGFIGVLG
+1782 
-1795 PTALIGG
+1795 G
-1802 AVLAEIAI
+1802 AQ
-1810 VIEGAIA
+1810 IA
-1817 AFAAF
+1817 AFGASIAVFAAS
-1822 IGPQL
+1822 
-1827 PAMGMQIAMFGAGI
+1827 
-1841 KQFADNI
+1841 I
-1848 SSLSSE
+1848 SSLDKESV
-1854 NVEAVGNLIKIMTEL
+1854 NAVGYLIDIMTK
-1869 GGLAGTMDLL
+1869 LATLEGKMGFL
-1879 NLFHKDWNSDLKTAL
+1879 NFFHKDWEKNFKEDLVT
-1894 VQLAECCCAFN
+1894 LAECCCAFSSAITQN
-1905 KAIVDGG
+1905 GGIDANAVESAKVVADTYATLADNMQAKGGWKEKLEGVKDFSSFGDDLKSFATAIV
-1912 GLDADAVN
+1912 
-1920 TAKTICDLY
+1920 
-1929 IALSENLP
+1929 
-1937 KTGGINWEEK
+1937 
-1947 IKGAADFGKFSEDLI
+1947 
-1962 KFASAMIAFCTTIK
+1962 AFCVSIK
-1976 STESLGIDKQ
+1976 STEALGIDKQ
-1986 AVMDF
+1986 AVLDF
-1991 CDMAMPII
+1991 CDMARPII
-1999 RLQKQLYGT
+1999 NLQKQLYGSD
-2008 GGVKQWLLGEKD
+2008 GFKQMILGEKD
-2020 MSVFG
+2020 MSMFG
-2025 DQTVKFATSMVDV
+2025 SDIEDFATSMVNI
-2038 YDKIKTY
+2038 YHKIKTY
-2045 KDVWKEDFWGE
+2045 KNVWKEDFWGE

-2068 QHIENS
+2068 GHIENS

-2109 NIVWNT
+2109 NVTWDK
-2115 ETWQNMSDCMAILGP
+2115 ETWQNMNDCMAILGP
-2130 MINAYVPKTGG
+2130 MISNYVPKTGG
-2141 WLENIKGQTDLEK
+2141 WLDVIKGQTDLEK

-2177 TSFKTGVA
+2177 TSFKTGIA

-2198 MPDAK
+2198 MPDK
-2203 DWKKLKKS
+2203 SQWKKLKES
-2211 TDYITDN
+2211 TDYVTKN
-2218 DISASVDTLG
+2218 DISDSVNTLG
-2228 GIITTWSKSVSTVNN
+2228 GIITTWSKSVSSVNN

-2249 ADSLKTLINSL
+2249 ASSLQILINSL
-2260 DNASNIDFENINN
+2260 DNASNINFDNLDN

-2285 LQGFVDA
+2285 LQGFIDA
-2292 FENCYGRVVDAIR
+2292 FSGSYGRVAAAIS
-2305 SFSDAADEA
+2305 SFSSDVDEA
-2314 YKYNG
+2314 YKVNG
-2319 KYRMLLFGKHMAQ
+2319 KYKMILIGKHMVE
-2332 HIIDGLNDNTENIKT
+2332 HIIDGLDSKNDSLKSTINNMCNNIY
-2347 AANSICDA
+2347 N
-2355 MYDTFS
+2355 TFS
-2361 NYRGHMENLGFY
+2361 DYREHIYNVGAY
-2373 LISGLIYGI
+2373 LTNGLIAGMNSKKDNVI
-2382 NQRKPDLV
+2382 RAAKGLTD
-2390 KTVDDISNFIGPRL
+2390 FIGPVMQ
-2404 ANNLEVESPSK
+2404 NNLEENSPSK
-2415 MTYRIGAFV
+2415 LTYRIGAYV

-2430 GMLSTASMI
+2430 GMMSTVGMIQTAS
-2439 QNASDDISETAT
+2439 DGVSEAAT
-2451 MSLKDALYNA
+2451 MSLQDALYNA

-2466 DENLHPTITPVIDMS
+2466 DANLHPTITPVVDMS
-2481 DVNDGFN
+2481 EVNAGFS

-2497 TIGMRGALPTLG
+2497 TIGMRGSLPTLG
-2509 YEMTNTDIVD
+2509 YEMTATDVVD
-2519 AIDGLGDLMGNQ
+2519 AIGGLSDVLGNQ
-2531 TGDTY
+2531 SGDTY

-2553 AQLIYAANVS
+2553 QQLIYAANVS

>member
-189 NLAAASGSTSQQA
+189 NLAAASGSNSQQA

-240 KETAKEFGV
+240 KETAKEYGI

-255 KKEGSFRESLSKG
+255 EETGSFRESLSKG
-268 WITADILSTTL
+268 WISAEILSTTL
-279 RKFTRTGAKEYAES
+279 RKFTRSGAKEYAES

-345 IIIGDYDQAKKTFT
+345 IVIGDYDQAKKTFT

-383 LGSQSKWSNILDT
+383 LGSQSKWTQL
-396 FSKARIGI
+396 I
-404 DSIKKAMA
+404 DKFQSAGVSMENIKKGLAQ
-412 ETYASKGI
+412 SFINRGV
-420 ISNVKEFDALLE
+420 VKDMEDFDRVLNEANGDWNELWKSSEF
-432 KYGGDV
+432 GGNTAAI
-438 SKMVRGIKEEGLDSY
+438 REGL
-453 EYINLTREALKQAI
+453 LRAI
-467 KDNSNYTETQMSA
+467 KMTEGFSETTMTA
-480 AKKLEHFQKVVSKV
+480 AEKIEHFKKVVDKV

-502 SWNKERQ
+502 GWNKERQ
-509 KALEAE
+509 KALESE
-515 GYNYERIQR
+515 GYQYEQIQE
-524 LVNIVQD
+524 LVNKVTE
-531 AKSGLALTETDLT
+531 AKTGMALAD
-544 EEDMRSLGL
+544 EDISKDMLLSIGL
-553 TKEEIKAFEE
+553 TKEEAEAYRNLDKEVRA
-563 LQSSIKDADS
+563 SIGDENS
-573 ELNEWIDSM
+573 EITQMINSFK
-582 YLLDG
+582 LLDG
-587 REVLFNALV
+587 RVLLFRSIT
-596 NSLNA
+596 NSLTA
-601 VKTALGAVAQ
+601 LKTALGAVAQ

-632 EKFTKSLILSEKQV
+632 EKFTKGLILSEKQV

-669 GLRLALAVIRTF
+669 GLRLSLRIIQTF
-681 LEGLGLDVA
+681 LEGLGLDVD
-690 GLMEMLAKGT
+690 GLVQKLADGT
-700 QTLRDFV
+700 QTLREFV
-707 KQQDMVAVIMEKI
+707 KQQDMVAVIMEKV
-720 GPYIKSFGEWIGGLI
+720 GPYIRSFGEWVGGLI
-735 DKIKNGENIFAGLGD
+735 EKIKNGENIFTGLGD
-750 SIYATIAKL
+750 SVYNTVEKL
-759 AEKCPPLI
+759 ASKCPPLI

-777 FRRNVPKDIS
+777 FKSNMPKNLSVQGMTKNITGS
-787 VDGIT
+787 VDE
-792 KNVDGMV
+792 
-799 NGIKGKI
+799 IKSKL
-806 EELQTSDMSIGEIVI
+806 EEIKSGDLTIGEVVI
-821 DIFSNIKF
+821 DIFSKIKF
-829 NDGGIISK
+829 SDGGLFK
-837 LKEKVIP
+837 KFKEKIWP
-844 KLKKAFEWL
+844 KIKSAFEKIFEFL
-853 VKHIKGLW
+853 KNGW
-861 DKVTTWLKNNFD
+861 DKLVDWLGKNFD

-887 KIAKDFIGVLDS
+887 KIAKDFIGTLDS
-899 FASPLEQFQEM
+899 FASPLEKAEEM
-910 IESIGGMFNAL
+910 IESIGGMFNAI
-921 KKRINAST
+921 KARINAST

-980 LLFTSVNKASKAA
+980 LLFTTVNKVAKAA
-993 EEGEEDEEDVEN
+993 EEGDEDEEEVEN

-1016 MLAMSKVLKEL
+1016 MLAMAKVLKEL
-1027 SEIPWPELSHSLL
+1027 SAIPWPELSHSLL

-1045 IGTFIIVTYFTSKLS
+1045 IGTFIIVTYATTKLG
-1060 KGLEEVDLD
+1060 KGLGEIDLD

-1079 ASMLLLI
+1079 ASMLLLV

-1093 SLDRATLKKG
+1093 TLDRATLKKG

-1129 GAAGVGVALIAASI
+1129 GAAGVGVALIGASVS
-1143 AMMLLVSVVKKTAEI
+1143 MMLLVSVVKKIAEI
-1158 STADAVQA
+1158 STAEAIQA
-1166 LKVMGLMEL
+1166 LKVMGLIEL

-1200 LTIAMALIPLI
+1200 LTIAMAFIPLI

-1217 VTPEQVGYGV
+1217 VTPDQVGYGV
-1227 KVILGVIFLFGLM
+1227 KVILGVIALFALM

-1263 AIGLLV
+1263 ALALLV
-1269 GTIALIGLMKVPTII
+1269 STIALIGLMKPMTII
-1284 KGTLAV
+1284 KGTAAV
-1290 TALIAIMSLLV
+1290 AALLVFISLLV
-1301 AATRDCQD
+1301 AATKDCQD
-1309 ATRTLTALGVA
+1309 ATRTLTTLGVA
-1320 VAILA
+1320 VALLA
-1325 GVIVALTFLDVKK
+1325 GVVLALSFLDAKK
-1338 AWSAVGMIGVLMMA
+1338 AWSAVGMIGVLMLA
-1352 MAAMLI
+1352 MSAMLI

-1373 VIGGVIGLIG
+1373 IIGGIIGLIG

-1391 IADSMS
+1391 ISDAMS
-1397 KDPSS
+1397 KDATS

-1420 AFFMSKAAAF
+1420 AYFMSKAAAF

-1441 ALVAVAAMI
+1441 ALAAVAAMI

-1458 LIGSFGGIDINGI
+1458 LIGSFGGIDINGV
-1471 KKAAPGLILAAIIT
+1471 KKVAPGIIMAGILT
-1485 ALCVTAAVIIT
+1485 ALCVTAAVIIM
-1496 KSLRGVNVKWKA
+1496 KQLNGVNVRWKA

-1519 LILMGAV
+1519 LIVMGAV
-1526 SLLLMGMTNLPIKTD
+1526 SMLLMGITNMPIRTD
-1541 GDAFAK
+1541 GDAIAK

-1553 VTAFIC
+1553 ITAFIC

-1590 AALLVAAVIIGLLDA
+1590 AALLIAAGIINILDAGMQGVTIDGHFLLALTAVAALAAVII
-1605 GLQNVTINGQFLL
+1605 
-1618 TLAAVAGLAAVIL
+1618 LA
-1631 LCGALLSTFVKTVTI
+1631 GALLATFVKTVSI

-1655 TIMGAVSAV
+1655 ELMGAVTVV
-1664 MLVAAGIA
+1664 MVAAAGIA
-1672 ILIAKFVMPA
+1672 ILIAQFVMPA
-1682 LDNLQNPDSILVKA
+1682 LDSLQNPDSILTKV
-1696 GALCIIMAS
+1696 GALCLVM
-1705 LAIVAFMCAGIGK
+1705 LALGVVAFMCAGIAKVIG
-1718 LLGITS
+1718 LTS
-1724 GGTAAAIPGLAAAI
+1724 GATAAAIPGLAAAL
-1738 VLITAVG
+1738 VLIVAIG

-1750 VSKTVMPAL
+1750 VSATIMPAL
-1759 ADIDGNGIMDKSL
+1759 AGIEGTGIMDKSL

-1802 AVLAEIAI
+1802 AVLAEIAL
-1810 VIEGAIA
+1810 VIEGAIL
-1817 AFAAF
+1817 AFAKF

-1827 PAMGMQIAMFGAGI
+1827 PMMGMQIAAFGAGI
-1841 KQFADNI
+1841 KLFAENI
-1848 SSLSSE
+1848 EGLSSE
-1854 NVEAVGNLIKIMTEL
+1854 NVDAVGNLIKIMTEL
-1869 GGLAGTMDLL
+1869 GGLAGTMDML

-1894 VQLAECCCAFN
+1894 VQVAECCCAFN
-1905 KAIVDGG
+1905 KAIIDGG

-1962 KFASAMIAFCTTIK
+1962 KFATAMIAFCTTIK

-1991 CDMAMPII
+1991 CDMAMPIVN
-1999 RLQKQLYGT
+1999 LQKRLYGS
-2008 GGVKQWLLGEKD
+2008 GVVVQRFLGEKD
-2020 MSVFG
+2020 MSEFG
-2025 DQTVKFATSMVDV
+2025 KQTEDFATSMVNL
-2038 YDKIKTY
+2038 YHKIKTY
-2045 KDVWKEDFWGE
+2045 RNVWKEDFWGD

-2074 GGLIGNI
+2074 GGLIGSI

-2109 NIVWNT
+2109 NVVWNK
-2115 ETWQNMSDCMAILGP
+2115 ETWQNMNDCMAILGP
-2130 MINAYVPKTGG
+2130 MISAYVPKTGG
-2141 WLENIKGQTDLEK
+2141 WLDIIKGQTDLEK

-2177 TSFKTGVA
+2177 TAFKTGVA

-2198 MPDAK
+2198 MPDNK
-2203 DWKKLKKS
+2203 DWEKLKKS
-2211 TDYITDN
+2211 TDYVTKN
-2218 DISASVDTLG
+2218 DISTSVDTLG

-2249 ADSLKTLINSL
+2249 ASSLKTLIDSL
-2260 DNASNIDFENINN
+2260 DSASNIDFENIDN
-2273 FGGSLQSIGADT
+2273 FGGSLQNIGADT

-2292 FENCYGRVVDAIR
+2292 FENCYGRVVEAIR

-2314 YKYNG
+2314 YRYNG
-2319 KYRMLLFGKHMAQ
+2319 KYRMIFFGKHIAQ
-2332 HIIDGLNDNTENIKT
+2332 HIIDGMDSKTEDVKS
-2347 AANSICDA
+2347 AATRICDA
-2355 MYDTFS
+2355 VYNIFTG
-2361 NYRGHMENLGFY
+2361 YRDHLFNAGAYLTNGF
-2373 LISGLIYGI
+2373 ISGINSRKDAVKEAVDGI
-2382 NQRKPDLV
+2382 
-2390 KTVDDISNFIGPRL
+2390 TNFIGPTM
-2404 ANNLEVESPSK
+2404 ANNLEEKSPSK
-2415 MTYRIGAFV
+2415 MSFRIGSYL

-2439 QNASDDISETAT
+2439 QLAGNDISETAT
-2451 MSLKDALYNA
+2451 MSLRDALYNA
-2461 VTNFD
+2461 VTNFN
-2466 DENLHPTITPVIDMS
+2466 DENLSPTITPVIDMS

-2519 AIDGLGDLMGNQ
+2519 AIDGLGDIIG
-2531 TGDTY
+2531 TPSGDTY

>member
-189 NLAAASGSTSQQA
+189 NLAAASGSNSQQA

-240 KETAKEFGV
+240 METAREYGV
-249 DVESII
+249 AVDDIVAEA
-255 KKEGSFRESLSKG
+255 GSFRESLSKG
-268 WITADILSTTL
+268 WISADILSTTL

-300 TEEQTKKL
+300 TEDQTKKL

-345 IIIGDYDQAKKTFT
+345 IIVGDYEQAKKTFT
-359 EINNIVS
+359 ELNNIIS

-377 NLLEGA
+377 NLLAGA
-383 LGSQSKWSNILDT
+383 LGSQSKWTQL
-396 FSKARIGI
+396 I
-404 DSIKKAMA
+404 DKFQSSGVTMENIKKGLAQSFINRGMA
-412 ETYASKGI
+412 KDMEDFDYILNEVYGDWDTLWKSSEFG
-420 ISNVKEFDALLE
+420 SNTAAI
-432 KYGGDV
+432 
-438 SKMVRGIKEEGLDSY
+438 REGL
-453 EYINLTREALKQAI
+453 LRAI
-467 KDNSNYTETQMSA
+467 KMTEGFSETTMTA
-480 AKKLEHFQKVVSKV
+480 AEKIEHFKKVVDKV

-502 SWNKERQ
+502 GWNKERQ

-515 GYNYERIQR
+515 GYQYEQIQE
-524 LVNIVQD
+524 LVNKVTE
-531 AKSGLALTETDLT
+531 AKTGMALAD
-544 EEDMRSLGL
+544 EDISKDMLLSIGL
-553 TKEEIKAFEE
+553 TKEEAEAFRNLDKEVRA
-563 LQSSIKDADS
+563 SIGDENAEITQMINSFK
-573 ELNEWIDSM
+573 
-582 YLLDG
+582 LLDG
-587 REVLFNALV
+587 RVVLFRSITNAITAL
-596 NSLNA
+596 
-601 VKTALGAVAQ
+601 KTALGAVAQ
-611 GVKESF
+611 GIKESF
-617 PDFASKNVYDLIVAF
+617 PDFASKNVYDLIVAL
-632 EKFTKSLILSEKQV
+632 EKFTKGLILSEKQV

-669 GLRLALAVIRTF
+669 GLRLALRVIQTF
-681 LEGLGLDVA
+681 LEGLGLDVD
-690 GLMEMLAKGT
+690 GLVQKLADGT

-720 GPYIKSFGEWIGGLI
+720 GPYIRSFGEWVGGLI

-750 SIYATIAKL
+750 QIYATVSKL

-777 FRRNVPKDIS
+777 FRRNIPKDIS
-787 VDGIT
+787 VGGIT

-799 NGIKGKI
+799 TGIKSKI
-806 EELQTSDMSIGEIVI
+806 EELQSSDMSVGEIVI

-829 NDGGIISK
+829 SDGGIVSK

-899 FASPLEQFQEM
+899 FASPLEQAQEM
-910 IESIGGMFNAL
+910 VESIAGMFNAL

-954 ATIPIANAVAAA
+954 ATIPVMNAVAAA

-980 LLFTSVNKASKAA
+980 LLFTTVNKAAKAA
-993 EEGEEDEEDVEN
+993 EEGEEDEEEVEN

-1027 SEIPWPELSHSLL
+1027 SAIPWPELSHSLL

-1045 IGTFIIVTYFTSKLS
+1045 IGTFIIVAYFTSKLG
-1060 KGLEEVDLD
+1060 KGMEDIDLD

-1079 ASMLLLI
+1079 ASMLLLV

-1103 TTFVI
+1103 VTFVT
-1108 GAGLILKIL
+1108 GAALILKIL
-1117 ATTLRGVSGTFA
+1117 AATLRGATGTFA
-1129 GAAGVGVALIAASI
+1129 GAAGVGVALIAASL
-1143 AMMLLVSVVKKTAEI
+1143 AMMMLVSVVKKTAEI
-1158 STADAVQA
+1158 STADAIQA

-1200 LTIAMALIPLI
+1200 LTIAMAFIPLI

-1217 VTPEQVGYGV
+1217 VTPDQVGYGV
-1227 KVILGVIFLFGLM
+1227 KVILGVIAIFALM

-1263 AIGLLV
+1263 AVGLLV

-1290 TALIAIMSLLV
+1290 VALIGIMSLLV
-1301 AATRDCQD
+1301 AATKDCQD

-1325 GVIVALTFLDVKK
+1325 GVVVALTFLDAKK
-1338 AWSAVGMIGVLMMA
+1338 AWGAVGMIGVLMLA
-1352 MAAMLI
+1352 MSAMLI

-1364 GVKIAPLII
+1364 GVKIGPLLII
-1373 VIGGVIGLIG
+1373 IGGMLLLIT
-1383 AVAVLAAT
+1383 AVAMLAAT
-1391 IADSMS
+1391 ISSSMGDNPE
-1397 KDPSS
+1397 KL
-1402 TVAGIVAA
+1402 VAGVVATA
-1410 ASLVIAACIG
+1410 TLVIAACVG
-1420 AFFMSKAAAF
+1420 AYFMSKAAAF

-1441 ALVAVAAMI
+1441 ALAAVVAMI

-1458 LIGSFGGIDINGI
+1458 LIGSFGGIDINGV
-1471 KKAAPGLILAAIIT
+1471 KKVAPGIIMAGILT
-1485 ALCVTAAVIIT
+1485 ALCVTAAVIIM
-1496 KSLRGVNVKWKA
+1496 KQLNGVNVKWKA

-1519 LILMGAV
+1519 LIVMGAV
-1526 SLLLMGMTNLPIKTD
+1526 SLLLMGITNLPIRTD
-1541 GDAFAK
+1541 GDAIGK

-1553 VTAFIC
+1553 ITAFIC
-1559 LMGVFLG
+1559 VIGVILG
-1566 KATMGVTTSTK
+1566 KAAMGVTTSTK
-1577 KLGVLAGEMGLVA
+1577 KLGVLAGSMGLVA
-1590 AALLVAAVIIGLLDA
+1590 AALLVAAGIINILDA
-1605 GLQNVTINGQFLL
+1605 GMQGVTIDGQFLL
-1618 TLAAVAGLAAVIL
+1618 ALTAVAALAAVIIL
-1631 LCGALLSTFVKTVTI
+1631 AGALLATFVKTVTI

-1655 TIMGAVSAV
+1655 TLMGAVSAV

-1672 ILIAKFVMPA
+1672 ILIANAVMPA
-1682 LDNLQNPDSILVKA
+1682 LDGLQNPDSILTKV
-1696 GALCIIMAS
+1696 GALCLVM
-1705 LAIVAFMCAGIGK
+1705 LALGVVAFMCAGIAK
-1718 LLGITS
+1718 FIGIT
-1724 GGTAAAIPGLAAAI
+1724 GGAAAAAIPGLGAALGLI
-1738 VLITAVG
+1738 VAVG

-1750 VSKTVMPAL
+1750 VSATIMPAL
-1759 ADIDGNGIMDKSL
+1759 AGIEGTGIMDKSL

-1782 AVALICGFIGVLG
+1782 AVALICGFIGILG
-1795 PTALIGG
+1795 PPALLGG
-1802 AVLAEIAI
+1802 VVLLEIAA

-1817 AFAAF
+1817 AFAKF

-1827 PAMGMQIAMFGAGI
+1827 PILGMQIAMFGFGI
-1841 KQFADNI
+1841 NTFAENI
-1848 SSLSSE
+1848 SGLSSE

-1869 GGLAGTMDLL
+1869 TGLAGTMDVL

-1905 KAIVDGG
+1905 KAIEDGG
-1912 GLDADAVN
+1912 GLDVDAVN
-1920 TAKTICDLY
+1920 TAKTIVDLY
-1929 IALSENLP
+1929 IALSDSLP
-1937 KTGGINWEEK
+1937 KTGGIKWEEK
-1947 IKGAADFGKFSEDLI
+1947 IKGVADFGKFSEDLI

-1976 STESLGIDKQ
+1976 STDSLGIDKK
-1986 AVMDF
+1986 AVTDF
-1991 CDMAMPII
+1991 CDMAMPIV
-1999 RLQKQLYGT
+1999 RLQKQLYGSD
-2008 GGVKQWLLGEKD
+2008 GWKQMVLGEKD

-2025 DQTVKFATSMVDV
+2025 SDIVDFATSMVTL
-2038 YDKIKTY
+2038 YHKIKIY
-2045 KDVWKEDFWGE
+2045 KNVWKEEFWGD
-2056 FANAATQIAEIG
+2056 FANAATQVAEIG

-2109 NIVWNT
+2109 NVVWNK
-2115 ETWQNMSDCMAILGP
+2115 ETWQNMNDCMAILGP
-2130 MINAYVPKTGG
+2130 MISNYVPKTGG
-2141 WLENIKGQTDLEK
+2141 WLDVIKGQTDLEK

-2185 KRCTEDLQAVIEA
+2185 RRCTEDLQAVIEA
-2198 MPDAK
+2198 MPSDE

-2211 TDYITDN
+2211 TDYVTKN

-2249 ADSLKTLINSL
+2249 ADSLKTLITSL
-2260 DNASNIDFENINN
+2260 DNASNIDFENIDN
-2273 FGGSLQSIGADT
+2273 FGGSLQNIGADT

-2292 FENCYGRVVDAIR
+2292 FENCYGRVVEAIR

-2314 YKYNG
+2314 YRYNG
-2319 KYRMLLFGKHMAQ
+2319 KYRMIYFGKHIAQ
-2332 HIIDGLNDNTENIKT
+2332 HIIDGMDAKTEDVKS
-2347 AANSICDA
+2347 AATRLCDA
-2355 MYDTFS
+2355 VYNAFTS
-2361 NYRGHMENLGFY
+2361 YRDHLFNAGAYLTNGF
-2373 LISGLIYGI
+2373 ISGINSRKDAVKEAVDGI
-2382 NQRKPDLV
+2382 
-2390 KTVDDISNFIGPRL
+2390 TNFIGPTM
-2404 ANNLEVESPSK
+2404 ANNLEEKSPSK
-2415 MTYRIGAFV
+2415 MSFRIGSYL

-2439 QNASDDISETAT
+2439 QIAGNDISETAT

-2461 VTNFD
+2461 VTNFN
-2466 DENLHPTITPVIDMS
+2466 DENLSPTITPVIDMS

-2519 AIDGLGDLMGNQ
+2519 AIDGLGDIIG
-2531 TGDTY
+2531 TPSGDTY

>member
-189 NLAAASGSTSQQA
+189 NLAAASGSNSQQA

-255 KKEGSFRESLSKG
+255 EKEGSFRESLSKG
-268 WITADILSTTL
+268 WISADILSTTL

-359 EINNIVS
+359 EINNIIS

-383 LGSQSKWSNILDT
+383 LGSQSKWSSILDT

-404 DSIKKAMA
+404 DSIKKALA

-420 ISNVKEFDALLE
+420 ISNVEEFDALLE

-467 KDNSNYTETQMSA
+467 KDNANYTETQMSA
-480 AKKLEHFQKVVSKV
+480 AKKLEHFQKVVSNV

-531 AKSGLALTETDLT
+531 AKSGLALTEADLT
-544 EEDMRSLGL
+544 EEDYRSLGL

-587 REVLFNALV
+587 REVLFNALI
-596 NSLNA
+596 NSINA

-611 GVKESF
+611 GIKESF
-617 PDFASKNVYDLIVAF
+617 PDFASKNVYDLIVAL
-632 EKFTKSLILSEKQV
+632 EKFTKGLILSEKQV

-669 GLRLALAVIRTF
+669 GLRLALRVIQTF
-681 LEGLGLDVA
+681 LEGLGLDVD
-690 GLMEMLAKGT
+690 GLVQKLADGT

-720 GPYIKSFGEWIGGLI
+720 GPYIRSFGEWVGGLI
-735 DKIKNGENIFAGLGD
+735 DKIKNGENVFAGLGD
-750 SIYATIAKL
+750 QIYATVSKL

-799 NGIKGKI
+799 TGIKSKI
-806 EELQTSDMSIGEIVI
+806 EELQSSDMSVGEIVI

-829 NDGGIISK
+829 SDGGIVSK

-853 VKHIKGLW
+853 VKHIKSLW

-899 FASPLEQFQEM
+899 FASPLEQAQEM
-910 IESIGGMFNAL
+910 VESIAGMFNAL

-954 ATIPIANAVAAA
+954 ATIPVMNAVAAA

-980 LLFTSVNKASKAA
+980 LLFTSVNKAAKAA
-993 EEGEEDEEDVEN
+993 EEGEEDEEEVEN

-1027 SEIPWPELSHSLL
+1027 SAIPWPELSHSLL

-1045 IGTFIIVTYFTSKLS
+1045 IFTFIVVTYATTKLG

-1079 ASMLLLI
+1079 ASMLLLV

-1103 TTFVI
+1103 VTFVI

-1117 ATTLRGVSGTFA
+1117 ATTLRGASGTFA
-1129 GAAGVGVALIAASI
+1129 GAAGVGVALIGASV

-1158 STADAVQA
+1158 STADAIQA

-1175 IMLGFVAITAI
+1175 VMLGFVAITAI

-1200 LTIAMALIPLI
+1200 LTIAMAFIPLI

-1217 VTPEQVGYGV
+1217 VTPDQVGYGV
-1227 KVILGVIFLFGLM
+1227 KVILGVIAIFALM

-1263 AIGLLV
+1263 AVGLLV

-1290 TALIAIMSLLV
+1290 VALIGIMSLLV
-1301 AATRDCQD
+1301 AATKDCQD

-1325 GVIVALTFLDVKK
+1325 GVVVALTFLDAKK
-1338 AWSAVGMIGVLMMA
+1338 AWGAVGMIGVLMLA
-1352 MAAMLI
+1352 MSAMLI

-1364 GVKIAPLII
+1364 GVKIGPLLII
-1373 VIGGVIGLIG
+1373 IGGMLLLIT
-1383 AVAVLAAT
+1383 AVAMLAAT
-1391 IADSMS
+1391 ISSSMGDNPE
-1397 KDPSS
+1397 KL
-1402 TVAGIVAA
+1402 VAGVVATA
-1410 ASLVIAACIG
+1410 TLVIAACVG
-1420 AFFMSKAAAF
+1420 AYFMSKAAAF

-1441 ALVAVAAMI
+1441 ALAAVAAMI

-1458 LIGSFGGIDINGI
+1458 LIGSFGGIDINGV
-1471 KKAAPGLILAAIIT
+1471 KKVAPGIIMAGILT
-1485 ALCVTAAVIIT
+1485 ALCVTAAVIIM
-1496 KSLRGVNVKWKA
+1496 KQLNGVNVKWKA

-1519 LILMGAV
+1519 LIVMGAV
-1526 SLLLMGMTNLPIKTD
+1526 SLLLMGITNLPIRTD
-1541 GDAFAK
+1541 GDAIGK

-1553 VTAFIC
+1553 ITAVIC

-1566 KATMGVTTSTK
+1566 KAAMGVTTSTK
-1577 KLGVLAGEMGLVA
+1577 KLGVLAGSMGLVA
-1590 AALLVAAVIIGLLDA
+1590 AALLIAAGIINILDA
-1605 GLQNVTINGQFLL
+1605 GMAGVKMDGQFLG
-1618 TLAAVAGLAAVIL
+1618 TLVAVAGLAAVIIL
-1631 LCGALLSTFVKTVTI
+1631 AGALLATLVKTVTI

-1655 TIMGAVSAV
+1655 TLMGAVSAV

-1682 LDNLQNPDSILVKA
+1682 LDGLQNPDSILTKV
-1696 GALCIIMAS
+1696 GALCLVM
-1705 LAIVAFMCAGIGK
+1705 LALGVVAFMCAGIAKVIG
-1718 LLGITS
+1718 LTS
-1724 GGTAAAIPGLAAAI
+1724 GATKAAIPGLGAALG
-1738 VLITAVG
+1738 LILAVG

-1750 VSKTVMPAL
+1750 VSATIMPAL
-1759 ADIDGNGIMDKSL
+1759 ADIDGTGIMDKSL
-1772 ALCAILIALA
+1772 ALCAVLIALA

-1795 PTALIGG
+1795 PAALIGG
-1802 AVLAEIAI
+1802 AVLLEIAA

-1817 AFAAF
+1817 AFAYL

-1827 PAMGMQIAMFGAGI
+1827 PILGEQIAAFGGSI
-1841 KQFADNI
+1841 KTFADNI
-1848 SSLSSE
+1848 SGLSSE

-1869 GGLAGTMDLL
+1869 GGLAGTMDVL

-1905 KAIVDGG
+1905 KAIEDGG
-1912 GLDADAVN
+1912 GLDVDAVN
-1920 TAKTICDLY
+1920 TAKTIVDLY
-1929 IALSENLP
+1929 IALSENMP

-1976 STESLGIDKQ
+1976 STESLGIDKK
-1986 AVMDF
+1986 AVIDF
-1991 CDMAMPII
+1991 CDMAMPIV
-1999 RLQKQLYGT
+1999 RLQKQLYGSD
-2008 GGVKQWLLGEKD
+2008 GIKQMVLGEKD

-2025 DQTVKFATSMVDV
+2025 SDIVDFADSMVTL
-2038 YDKIKTY
+2038 YHKIKIY
-2045 KDVWKEDFWGE
+2045 KNVWKEEFWGD
-2056 FANAATQIAEIG
+2056 FANAATQVAGIG
-2068 QHIENS
+2068 EHIENS

-2109 NIVWNT
+2109 NVVWNK
-2115 ETWQNMSDCMAILGP
+2115 ETWQNMNDCMAILGP
-2130 MINAYVPKTGG
+2130 MISNYVPKTGG
-2141 WLENIKGQTDLEK
+2141 WLDVIKGQTDLET

-2198 MPDAK
+2198 MPDTEE
-2203 DWKKLKKS
+2203 WKKLKRS
-2211 TDYITDN
+2211 TDYVTKN

-2249 ADSLKTLINSL
+2249 ADSLKTLITSL
-2260 DNASNIDFENINN
+2260 DNASNIDFENIDN
-2273 FGGSLQSIGADT
+2273 FGGSLQNIGADT

-2292 FENCYGRVVDAIR
+2292 FDNCYGRVVEAIR

-2314 YKYNG
+2314 YRYNG
-2319 KYRMLLFGKHMAQ
+2319 KYRMIYFGKHIAQ
-2332 HIIDGLNDNTENIKT
+2332 HIIDGMDSKTEDVKS
-2347 AANSICDA
+2347 AATRLCDA
-2355 MYDTFS
+2355 VYNAFTS
-2361 NYRGHMENLGFY
+2361 YRDHLFNAGAYLTNGF
-2373 LISGLIYGI
+2373 ISGINSRKDAVKEAVDGI
-2382 NQRKPDLV
+2382 
-2390 KTVDDISNFIGPRL
+2390 TNFIGPTM
-2404 ANNLEVESPSK
+2404 ANNLEEKSPSK
-2415 MTYRIGAFV
+2415 MSFRIGSYL

-2439 QNASDDISETAT
+2439 QIAGNDISETAT
-2451 MSLKDALYNA
+2451 MSLRDALYNA
-2461 VTNFD
+2461 VTNFN
-2466 DENLHPTITPVIDMS
+2466 DENLSPTITPVIDMS

-2519 AIDGLGDLMGNQ
+2519 AIDGLGDIIG
-2531 TGDTY
+2531 TPSGDTY